1 MNILKLSGLELCSL
15 GLVSAPENDPE
26 YEEVIFTDK
35 AKRYYKK
42 CIIHQDRLVG
52 AILMGD
58 KSEFAEFKT
67 LIENKL
73 ELSEKRMALLRSGK
87 AAAPVL
93 GKLVCSCNNVG
104 EGNLTQMIRG
114 GCSDFRQL
122 CQQSGAGM
130 GCGSCKPEVKALLDR
145 CLEPEPLAV

>member
-1 MNILKLSGLELCSL
+1 
-15 GLVSAPENDPE
+15 
-26 YEEVIFTDK
+26 
-35 AKRYYKK
+35 
-42 CIIHQDRLVG
+42 
-52 AILMGD
+52 MGD

-73 ELSEKRMALLRSGK
+73 ELSDKRMELLRSGK

-104 EGNLTQMIRG
+104 EGNLTNMIKD
-114 GCSDFRQL
+114 GCTEFRQL

-130 GCGSCKPEVKALLDR
+130 GCGSCKPEVKNI
-145 CLEPEPLAV
+145 LEKMISMDAVAV